1 MTKVINNIPNPGS
14 TRTPLSA
21 SLTRHIKGEVLHEER
36 HFFFG
41 TRQLLDFSFGT
52 RLLLDFSFGTRLLLD
67 FSFGTRHIHSVLI
80 IKSPVKLHLRNCEFA
95 IRVEVTRPKFP
106 HPSANLPRSP
116 EGNDCDCQTYP
127 HPQNTTIVS
136 PIYTHT
142 HSPAY
147 I

>member
-52 RLLLDFSFGTRLLLD
+52 RLLLDFFFGTRQLLDFFFGTRQLLD
-67 FSFGTRHIHSVLI
+67 FSFGTRQLVVTI
-80 IKSPVKLHLRNCEFA
+80 IIPSGLVIF
-95 IRVEVTRPKFP
+95 IRY
-106 HPSANLPRSP
+106 SL
-116 EGNDCDCQTYP
+116 
-127 HPQNTTIVS
+127 
-136 PIYTHT
+136 
-142 HSPAY
+142 
-147 I
+147 